1 MYPIRVSAKA
11 LVYRDNEVLASYYKK
26 GERDWYVIPGGGVN
40 REETAVEGVVRE
52 VREETG
58 YIIQVEKMVFVRE
71 FIPSRLGHHVFT
83 EGFHQLE
90 LFFVCSLLHDEP
102 LDPSEQDINQVG
114 CQWLPLK
121 HLHDYHVYPES
132 LKENIRTR
140 LFPERYVGNV
150 L

>member
-11 LVYRDNEVLASYYKK
+11 LVYRDNKVLASYYKK
-26 GERDWYVIPGGGVN
+26 GEREWFVIPGGGVN
-40 REETAVEGVVRE
+40 REETAIEGVVRE

-71 FIPSRLGHHVFT
+71 FIPSRLGHNVFT

-90 LFFVCSLLHDEP
+90 LYFVCSLLTAKPLEP
-102 LDPSEQDINQVG
+102 TEHDINQVG
-114 CQWLPLK
+114 CQWLPLEL
-121 HLHDYHVYPES
+121 LHDYHIYPES

-140 LFPERYVGNV
+140 HFPERYVGNV